1 MFVEEIVDCKNSQLS
16 LYKDFDQSI
25 FFILIAKTIIKR
37 EYEW

>member
-1 MFVEEIVDCKNSQLS
+1 MFVDEIVDCKNSQ

-25 FFILIAKTIIKR
+25 FFILVAKTIIKR